1 MLEKNQKKENQELDD
16 KKEKKS
22 KDIKIKDTIKT
33 SEAAKKDKKVKIRS
47 PR

>member
-22 KDIKIKDTIKT
+22 KDIQIKDTIKT
-33 SEAAKKDKKVKIRS
+33 SEAAK
-47 PR
+47 